1 MKLETLNVELRP
13 RSSWEA
19 MELGSALVRR
29 HAAAI
34 WVPWLLVTGTAFVL
48 LNLAAWA
55 VGQIWLALVA
65 MWWLRPVFDRIPLYV
80 LSRAVFGSVPGTAET
95 LRAQLRWGW
104 RPMRGHLTWRRFSP
118 LRAAMLPIDLLEGA
132 DRALLGERR
141 RVIGGGIGG
150 HAVQLTV
157 ICVNFIWAL
166 QLSTV
171 LLLAIAVPNELLPET
186 ARAAWALISEQPP
199 AWALIGLN
207 LVDWL
212 AVSFIEPFYVG
223 AGFGLYLNRRTQLE
237 AWDLEIAFRRM
248 RKRLEAGAAH
258 IAGIALLAMALWLP
272 MALPAQ
278 AADDAACPIPDA
290 PKTAKHASGQDRA
303 KTKQDQADQKQA
315 DQKPADAEPE
325 RANAKPDLA
334 ENPKDP
340 GAAPDATTGP
350 VVATPNDAAKTD
362 ANIKPGADEYADYEA
377 AMADSATEDALETR
391 ELRELFGDAAVDHDA
406 FGKAVDEAYR
416 DPLLRPKQDL
426 TSWQRK
432 DRDKNK
438 DNIVEPDMSQFKWLA
453 DIVGFIAEYGLW
465 LLVAALVIALALTAK
480 RWWPWLIG
488 IASEPEPEPAPVD
501 MALIAHNEPL
511 PPDIATVAR
520 RLWAEGQPRR
530 ALALLYRAG
539 VEAMT
544 ARIDAHPPPGATE
557 ADCLRLSRRMPEA
570 EDRDIFQRM
579 VRMWQYAAYG
589 QRLPA
594 ADEFEQMLQTLAQRF
609 RWAS

>member
-1 MKLETLNVELRP
+1 MRLETLNVELRP

-34 WVPWLLVTGTAFVL
+34 WVPWLLVTGVAFVL

-65 MWWLRPVFDRIPLYV
+65 MWWLRPLFDRIPLYV

-166 QLSTV
+166 QFSLV
-171 LLLAIAVPNELLPET
+171 MLMAILVPNELLPET
-186 ARAAWALISEQPP
+186 ARAAWAMISEQPP
-199 AWALIGLN
+199 AWAFFAWN
-207 LVDWL
+207 FVSWL
-212 AVSFIEPFYVG
+212 AVGFIEPFYVG

-248 RKRLEAGAAH
+248 RKRLEVGASH
-258 IAGIALLAMALWLP
+258 VAGIVLFAMALSLP
-272 MALPAQ
+272 MSMPAH
-278 AADDAACPIPDA
+278 AADDETCPIPEA
-290 PKTAKHASGQDRA
+290 PKTAKQPAGQDREERKQEEA
-303 KTKQDQADQKQA
+303 ADTK
-315 DQKPADAEPE
+315 PETADAKSGLTKDSHTDTTETTADGTTSAPNE
-325 RANAKPDLA
+325 TAK
-334 ENPKDP
+334 
-340 GAAPDATTGP
+340 
-350 VVATPNDAAKTD
+350 KTD
-362 ANIKPGADEYADYEA
+362 ANLKPGAAAEEEA
-377 AMADSATEDALETR
+377 ETFGRETLETR
-391 ELRELFGDAAVDHDA
+391 ELREIFGDAAVDHDA
-406 FGKAVDEAYR
+406 FGKAVDKAYQ

-426 TSWQRK
+426 TTWERK
-432 DRDKNK
+432 DRDKKK
-438 DNIVEPDMSQFKWLA
+438 DEVIEPDMSPFKWLA
-453 DIVGFIAEYGLW
+453 DVVGFIAEYGLW

-480 RWWPWLIG
+480 RWWPWLVG

-501 MALIAHNEPL
+501 MARIEHNEPL

-594 ADEFEQMLQTLAQRF
+594 AEEFEQMLQTLAQRF